1 MQQRDKEM
9 KSIKKSLRVLED
21 SNIPQSPNGHLK
33 KKKNWKN
40 EKGKKILKYI
50 IADNFQ
56 KLFRDKS
63 LVSRNSMNFKQENQ
77 KKLTS
82 IYSSKDIDCQRQR
95 DDIESS

>member
-9 KSIKKSLRVLED
+9 KSIKMSLRVLED
-21 SNIPQSPNGHLK
+21 RNIPQSPNGHLK
-33 KKKNWKN
+33 KKNWKN
-40 EKGKKILKYI
+40 KKGKKILKYI

-63 LVSRNSMNFKQENQ
+63 LISRNSINFKQENH